1 MSQLIK
7 RASSSLCRVPGDLPD
22 QPTGLVIGS
31 LRCGVGQVLLG
42 HIIFRLLPDGEIPVI
57 PYRFRELFHIVRKDR
72 SDVEPQLRR
81 ILGDNGQPVGEMFP
95 AKLSG
100 IDKILIIRLWI
111 GLQKLRVPVQ

>member
-1 MSQLIK
+1 M
-7 RASSSLCRVPGDLPD
+7 
-22 QPTGLVIGS
+22 
-31 LRCGVGQVLLG
+31 
-42 HIIFRLLPDGEIPVI
+42 
-57 PYRFRELFHIVRKDR
+57 
-72 SDVEPQLRR
+72 EPQLRR